1 MKLSAPNVHVLAVK
15 GEPKSLL
22 QLSQK
27 ELDDLRAPLLR
38 PLKITFSAPNQ
49 VALYLFGDGSWVIEN
64 FNNEPV
70 SVELNQRPLNVEGRG
85 WLQHWQ
91 KERP

>member
-1 MKLSAPNVHVLAVK
+1 VLAIK

-27 ELDDLRAPLLR
+27 EVDQLRVPLLR
-38 PLKITFSAPNQ
+38 PFKIGFSAPNQ
-49 VALYLFGDGSWVIEN
+49 VALYLFRDESWVIEN
-64 FNNEPV
+64 FNDEPV
-70 SVELNQRPLNVEGRG
+70 NVELKGQHLKVEGRG

-91 KERP
+91 KAGP